1 MSVGLTELKAE
12 VPALPAPEQQTVS
25 VGLTELKAE
34 VPALPAPEQQLSV
47 MRRPKV
53 AS

>member
-12 VPALPAPEQQTVS
+12 VPALPVPEQKS

-34 VPALPAPEQQLSV
+34 VPALPVPEQQIQ
-47 MRRPKV
+47 
-53 AS
+53 

>member
-12 VPALPAPEQQTVS
+12 VPALPVPEQKHS

-34 VPALPAPEQQLSV
+34 VPALPVPEQNT
-47 MRRPKV
+47 
-53 AS
+53 A

>member
-12 VPALPAPEQQTVS
+12 VPAVPAPEQKLS

-34 VPALPAPEQQLSV
+34 LPAVPAPEQKLIGQ
-47 MRRPKV
+47 PEV
-53 AS
+53 AL